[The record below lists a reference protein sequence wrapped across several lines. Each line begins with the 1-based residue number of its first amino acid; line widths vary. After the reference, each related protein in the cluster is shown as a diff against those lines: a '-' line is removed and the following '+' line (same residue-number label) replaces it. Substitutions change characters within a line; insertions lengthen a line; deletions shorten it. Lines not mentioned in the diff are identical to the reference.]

1 VSHWHL
7 DKWPNFNLK
16 TFLKSWACWHTPVIP
31 ALRRLRQENHDL
43 EASLA
48 HIERAR
54 LRARGVTQ
62 VVEHLPSKRKALSS
76 NTSTAK
82 EKKERKKNTQYF
94 SPINDQWSDSSGGAI
109 V

>member
-1 VSHWHL
+1 
-7 DKWPNFNLK
+7 
-16 TFLKSWACWHTPVIP
+16 
-31 ALRRLRQENHDL
+31 
-43 EASLA
+43 
-48 HIERAR
+48 
-54 LRARGVTQ
+54 VTQ